1 MPNFGKLSFGANM
14 YGILIILHLLVA
26 ILLVIV
32 VLFQQPQK
40 GGMASVFGGGESIFG
55 GGGAA
60 PFMTKLTSGLAIVF
74 MITSLTLVLLSA
86 HRARSATQ
94 RPTRRVEERIPT
106 TPTPTSPEP
115 TPTEPITPAPT
126 GGK

>member
-1 MPNFGKLSFGANM
+1 M
-14 YGILIILHLLVA
+14 VTV
-26 ILLVIV
+26 LLVIV

-40 GGMASVFGGGESIFG
+40 GGAANVFGGGETVFG

-60 PFMTKLTSGLAIVF
+60 PFMTRLTTGLAILF

-86 HRARSATQ
+86 QRSRGPTQ
-94 RPTRRVEERIPT
+94 RPTRQTQGNLPE
-106 TPTPTSPEP
+106 TPTPTQTEP
-115 TPTEPITPAPT
+115 MTTPTQPIAPA

>member
-1 MPNFGKLSFGANM
+1 M
-14 YGILIILHLLVA
+14 YGIFIMLHLLVTV
-26 ILLVIV
+26 LLVIV

-40 GGMASVFGGGESIFG
+40 GGVANVFGGGESVFG

-60 PFMTKLTSGLAIVF
+60 PFMARLTSGLAILF

-86 HRARSATQ
+86 QRSRGPAQ
-94 RPTRRVEERIPT
+94 RPARQTQENIPETPAT
-106 TPTPTSPEP
+106 TQPQTEP
-115 TPTEPITPAPT
+115 TPAPTMPAPTQPVAPT

>member
-1 MPNFGKLSFGANM
+1 M
-14 YGILIILHLLVA
+14 YGIFIMLHLLVTV
-26 ILLVIV
+26 LLVIV

-40 GGMASVFGGGESIFG
+40 GGVANVFGGGGSVFG

-60 PFMTKLTSGLAIVF
+60 PFMARFTSGLAILF

-86 HRARSATQ
+86 QRSRAATQ
-94 RPTRRVEERIPT
+94 RPARRTEERLPE
-106 TPTPTSPEP
+106 TPTPTQTEP
-115 TPTEPITPAPT
+115 TPTPTPTPIQPVVPP

>member
-1 MPNFGKLSFGANM
+1 M
-14 YGILIILHLLVA
+14 YGIFIILHLLVT

-60 PFMTKLTSGLAIVF
+60 PFMAKLTSGLAIVF

-86 HRARSATQ
+86 QRARGRA
-94 RPTRRVEERIPT
+94 PIPARRVEERIP
-106 TPTPTSPEP
+106 E
-115 TPTEPITPAPT
+115 TPTEPIEPTAPSPA